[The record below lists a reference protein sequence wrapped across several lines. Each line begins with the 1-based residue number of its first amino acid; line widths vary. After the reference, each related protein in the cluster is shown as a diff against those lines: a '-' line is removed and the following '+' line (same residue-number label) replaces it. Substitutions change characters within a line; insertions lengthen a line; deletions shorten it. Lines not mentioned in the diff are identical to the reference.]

1 MRSSWDQTWSEVARS
16 ISRRSRCVN
25 RQVGAVIVDENNR
38 PIAVGY
44 NGPPANMVTN
54 EFCSG
59 FCPRGGSENRS
70 GSYENCVSVH
80 AEANA
85 LLFADRRLFTA
96 ATIYVT
102 NPCCWDCAK
111 LIANSGISRVVME
124 SSDADAHASWEKVI
138 DLFDRCNI
146 QVQTNERESN
156 AI

>member
-1 MRSSWDQTWSEVARS
+1 MRATWDQTWITVATAVSKRS
-16 ISRRSRCVN
+16 QCVN
-25 RQVGAVIVDENNR
+25 RQVGAVIVDEGNR

-44 NGPPANMVTN
+44 NGPPANMATSGL
-54 EFCSG
+54 CSG
-59 FCPRGGSENRS
+59 FCPRGGSQNRT

-85 LLFADRRLFTA
+85 LLFADRRLFQA

-111 LIANSGISRVVME
+111 LIANSGISRVVMC
-124 SSDADAHASWEKVI
+124 SSAADKHASWDKVI
-138 DLFDRCNI
+138 DLFKECNI
-146 QVQTNERESN
+146 QVETNEREED